1 VSNWVCPCNG
11 CKKAQKVII
20 DQIIQEYKSCINIVE
35 ADGKLYC
42 YTWWKHD
49 ECEALRA
56 LLYTV
61 TKDERYVE
69 PLSKLRPNVA
79 SAMEEILNDPDY
91 QHIMERLKYME
102 ENGI

>member
-1 VSNWVCPCNG
+1 MT
-11 CKKAQKVII
+11 AEE
-20 DQIIQEYKSCINIVE
+20 IIQAIKNQYYLCPNIDE
-35 ADGKLYC
+35 DIC

>member
-1 VSNWVCPCNG
+1 MT
-11 CKKAQKVII
+11 AEE
-20 DQIIQEYKSCINIVE
+20 IIQAIKNQYYLCPNIDEDV
-35 ADGKLYC
+35 C

-49 ECEALRA
+49 ECETLRS

-61 TKDERYVE
+61 TKDVRYAE

-79 SAMEEILNDPDY
+79 SAMEEILNDSDHQY
-91 QHIMERLKYME
+91 LIYRLKYME